1 MKRYAFI
8 LVALFAAFACS
19 KEIDVVIAEPE
30 IANQAG
36 FEEGVRTVHFTA
48 SLVQTKAQFGEAQ
61 NGVRPTLWTDNDSEL
76 KLSMNYGTATTALV
90 TPSQDYT
97 SAEFSANIDFTGV
110 SGTCNFYAV
119 SPASAAQAL
128 SPSREAWKVSI
139 PCEQTPTASS
149 VDESSIIIAAA
160 SSAEASSINDVS
172 LNFYHLTAY
181 GRMSL
186 KNFSLASDETI
197 QAVELTFGTPVVGD
211 WYWKCEEEQG
221 VHTLIN
227 YGASSTITI
236 NTSSTSDIWFG
247 CAPVDVSEDL
257 LVVSVYTNKGVY
269 EQLTQFATNRKFTA
283 GQVAVFSVDM
293 DGASFTAAGSGGSGT
308 GSFSLVTD
316 ASTLQA
322 GDEVLIVYTAGA
334 KALGALN
341 TSGNFRD
348 PVDVS
353 ISNGSIAT
361 EGSATVLTLEA
372 GSTIGTWAFKDG
384 SNYLASQST
393 ANNYLRTSTSI
404 TANSSW
410 AVSITNDGLATIQ
423 AQAGDRKYLL
433 YNPSQPRFTCYDSA
447 DKSGMKKVSIYRRTS
462 GGGGASADPLLSESE
477 YGCYLGTGLTWTLNA
492 GTDQV
497 TRFYDQYGFETY
509 TLINPSEVEELEIYG
524 YKNSY
529 VKGDGNISITV
540 NWRRGTTTVL
550 SQVYKMTIIKEE
562 GPKVWLSDGTHGV
575 IIKK

>member
-19 KEIDVVIAEPE
+19 KEMDVVIAEPE
-30 IANQAG
+30 IADQAG

-61 NGVRPTLWTDNDSEL
+61 NGARPTLWTDNDSEL

-186 KNFSLASDETI
+186 KNFSLASDETV

-322 GDEVLIVYTAGA
+322 GDEVLIVYTAGS
-334 KALGALN
+334 KAMGAISSN
-341 TSGNFRD
+341 SSYRT
-348 PVDVS
+348 PVDVT
-353 ISNGSIAT
+353 ISNNAIAST
-361 EGSATVLTLEA
+361 GSATVLTLCA
-372 GSTIGTWAFKDG
+372 GSTSGTWAFKDG
-384 SNYLASQST
+384 SNYLCSASSGNNLKNSST
-393 ANNYLRTSTSI
+393 IDSYSSWTISIVGGDATITAQNGASTIIRYNTNSNSLRFSCYTSTS
-404 TANSSW
+404 A
-410 AVSITNDGLATIQ
+410 LP
-423 AQAGDRKYLL
+423 L
-433 YNPSQPRFTCYDSA
+433 P
-447 DKSGMKKVSIYRRTS
+447 SIYRRTS

-497 TRFYDQYGFETY
+497 TRSYDQYGFETY

-540 NWRRGTTTVL
+540 NWRRGTTNVL
-550 SQVYKMTIIKEE
+550 TQDYTMTIIKET

>member
-8 LVALFAAFACS
+8 LVALFAAFACN
-19 KEIDVVIAEPE
+19 KEMEVVIPDQVGNEVE
-30 IANQAG
+30 AG
-36 FEEGVRTVHFTA
+36 NDGIRTVHFTA
-48 SLVQTKAQFGEAQ
+48 NLVDTKAQFGEAQ
-61 NGVRPTLWTDNDSEL
+61 NGARPTLWTDNDSEL
-76 KLSMNYGTATTALV
+76 KLSMNYGAATTALV

-211 WYWKCEEEQG
+211 WYWMCEEEQG

-322 GDEVLIVYTAGA
+322 GDEVLIVYTAGS
-334 KALGALN
+334 KAMGAISSN
-341 TSGNFRD
+341 SSYRT
-348 PVDVS
+348 PVDVT
-353 ISNGSIAT
+353 ISNNAIAST
-361 EGSATVLTLEA
+361 GSAKVLTLCA
-372 GSTIGTWAFKDG
+372 GSTSGTWAFKDG
-384 SNYLASQST
+384 SNYLCSASSGNNLKNSST
-393 ANNYLRTSTSI
+393 IDSYSSWTISIVGGDATITAQNGASTIIRYNTNSNSLRFSCYTSTS
-404 TANSSW
+404 A
-410 AVSITNDGLATIQ
+410 LP
-423 AQAGDRKYLL
+423 L
-433 YNPSQPRFTCYDSA
+433 P
-447 DKSGMKKVSIYRRTS
+447 SIYRRTS

-497 TRFYDQYGFETY
+497 TRSYDQYGFETY
-509 TLINPSEVEELEIYG
+509 TLINPSEVEALEIYG

-540 NWRRGTTTVL
+540 NWRRGTTSVL
-550 SQVYKMTIIKEE
+550 TQDYTMTIIKET